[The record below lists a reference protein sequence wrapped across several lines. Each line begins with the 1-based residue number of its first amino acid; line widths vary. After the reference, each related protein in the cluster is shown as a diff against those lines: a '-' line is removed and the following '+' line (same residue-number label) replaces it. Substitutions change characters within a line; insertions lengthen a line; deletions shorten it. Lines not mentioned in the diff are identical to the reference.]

1 MNKNNINVFDR
12 IPQGFSRASLWELKG
27 QIGRTSDTF
36 SVHMDNVYEEIV
48 TEPFR
53 LIILWY
59 VK

>member
-1 MNKNNINVFDR
+1 MNKNIINVFDR

-53 LIILWY
+53 LIIL
-59 VK
+59 